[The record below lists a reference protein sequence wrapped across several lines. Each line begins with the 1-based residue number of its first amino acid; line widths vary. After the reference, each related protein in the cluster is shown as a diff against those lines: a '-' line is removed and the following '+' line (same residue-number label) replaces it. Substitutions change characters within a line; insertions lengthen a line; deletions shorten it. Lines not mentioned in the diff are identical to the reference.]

1 VDFALPERAVGNGN
15 RAAGVPELG
24 NFLPDWTDNLPGPE
38 YTLPGSPDAVPGPA
52 HCRPDLENSLPGLA
66 KRLPDSPDT
75 LPGLP
80 DSLPVSGE
88 SGRGVTFCLPG
99 PSDTLPGVIYM
110 LPGLADT
117 LPGSGDRLPEFRSR
131 RPPCSRLD
139 IYAQRPISC
148 RRMTRTERLLAE
160 LIALPSVNPA
170 FVPPDGTSARQ
181 ARQPHP
187 FAGEQRVADFL
198 AAVAARAG
206 LEIEFQ
212 KVLPGRSNLIARLLP
227 GNNIRQTILLAPHLD
242 TVGADGTK
250 FIPQRKDGRLYGR
263 GACDTKGSVA
273 AMLSALC
280 ELANAKSRPLE
291 TEIVFAGL
299 IDEEHAQAGSRA
311 LVAQASRLQLA
322 AERGSR
328 DGCAT
333 LAIIGEPTKLRVVT
347 AHKGSLWLELE
358 THGRAAHGAMPQL
371 GKNAIHEMARIVDLL
386 ETDYAAQLRRRK
398 HPLLGTATVN
408 VGTISGGAQ
417 PNIVPDRCKITV
429 DRRTLP
435 GETDAGVQ
443 REIAAF
449 LRAGKLS
456 ANISNSKLAP
466 ALPLETNPKLPL
478 VRRFLKSAG
487 QSKPLGVNFFC
498 DAAVLSA
505 GGIPSVVFG
514 PGDVAQ
520 AHTVDEWI
528 SLAELERG
536 KDLILKFLKSL
547 P

>member
-1 VDFALPERAVGNGN
+1 
-15 RAAGVPELG
+15 
-24 NFLPDWTDNLPGPE
+24 
-38 YTLPGSPDAVPGPA
+38 
-52 HCRPDLENSLPGLA
+52 
-66 KRLPDSPDT
+66 
-75 LPGLP
+75 
-80 DSLPVSGE
+80 
-88 SGRGVTFCLPG
+88 
-99 PSDTLPGVIYM
+99 
-110 LPGLADT
+110 
-117 LPGSGDRLPEFRSR
+117 
-131 RPPCSRLD
+131 
-139 IYAQRPISC
+139 
-148 RRMTRTERLLAE
+148 MTQTERLLAE

-170 FVPPDGTSARQ
+170 LVPSDKAGPRGRAGSHEPQVVA
-181 ARQPHP
+181 PHP
-187 FAGEQRVADFL
+187 FAGERPVAEFC
-198 AAVAARAG
+198 AAIAARAG
-206 LEIEFQ
+206 LEVELQ
-212 KVLPGRSNLIARLLP
+212 DVLPGRSNLIARLLP
-227 GNNIRQTILLAPHLD
+227 RNKIRQTILLAPHLD

-250 FIPQRKDGRLYGR
+250 FIPQRKNGRLYGR

-299 IDEEHAQAGSRA
+299 IDEEHEQAGSRS
-311 LVAQASRLQLA
+311 LVKNKFKAH
-322 AERGSR
+322 
-328 DGCAT
+328 
-333 LAIIGEPTKLRVVT
+333 LAIVGEPTKLQVVT

-358 THGRAAHGAMPQL
+358 TRGKAAHGATPQF

-386 ETDYAAQLRRRK
+386 ETDYAVQLRKRK

-408 VGTISGGAQ
+408 VGTISGGVQ

-449 LRAGKLS
+449 LRARKLS
-456 ANISNSKLAP
+456 TKISSSKLAP

-478 VRRFLKSAG
+478 VRQFLRSVR
-487 QSKPLGVNFFC
+487 QSKPMGVDFFC

-520 AHTVDEWI
+520 AHTADEWI